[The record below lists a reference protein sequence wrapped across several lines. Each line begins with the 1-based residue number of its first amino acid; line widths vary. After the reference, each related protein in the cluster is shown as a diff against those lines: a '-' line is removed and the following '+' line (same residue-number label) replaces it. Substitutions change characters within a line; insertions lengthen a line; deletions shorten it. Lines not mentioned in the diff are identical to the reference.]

1 MNIRTERYFIDY
13 IINGIV
19 RQIKEIF
26 CIVLHYKII
35 RKSKSDGIPVATEKL
50 RRNVNGNVKEC
61 AWKVQ
66 DKLHLNLVNSCS
78 RWVCRTR
85 IPTSA
90 VLRTSSELFKMST
103 LIFGILKNL
112 GARLLVGS
120 V

>member
-1 MNIRTERYFIDY
+1 MNIRKEQYFIDY
-13 IINGIV
+13 IRKGIV

-26 CIVLHYKII
+26 SIVLQYKII
-35 RKSKSDGIPVATEKL
+35 RKSKSDEIPEATEKL

-66 DKLHLNLVNSCS
+66 DKLHLNLVSSCS
-78 RWVCRTR
+78 RWVCRAH
-85 IPTSA
+85 ISTSA
-90 VLRTSSELFKMST
+90 VLRTSSKLFKMST
-103 LIFGILKNL
+103 LLFGILIIL